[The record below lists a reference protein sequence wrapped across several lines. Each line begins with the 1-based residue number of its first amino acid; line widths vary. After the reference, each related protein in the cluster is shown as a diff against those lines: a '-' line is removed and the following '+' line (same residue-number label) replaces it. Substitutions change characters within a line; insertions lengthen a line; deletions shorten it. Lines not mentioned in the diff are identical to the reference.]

1 MERRKETG
9 EIDIKVGVEGL
20 ERHKEREQ
28 EEKEED
34 EKESGKEATNKTRSR
49 QKRSHGV
56 WDMRV
61 VGGSDAPASL
71 WTFLVGIK
79 RNGIFYCGGS
89 ILSQHW
95 VLSAAHCVYE

>member
-1 MERRKETG
+1 MK
-9 EIDIKVGVEGL
+9 DL

-34 EKESGKEATNKTRSR
+34 EKEESGKEAANKTRVR
-49 QKRSHGV
+49 QKRDHGM
-56 WDMRV
+56 WDLRV